1 MQSRLWKNLAAIC
14 VKTKRTDTTFYCFGQ
29 MRDAYGVELIKKSEN
44 EPCSSSR
51 KKMQGLQWR
60 QFNWGRLMM
69 PRNPTQNVN
78 DMICLINY
86 TNFAVMG
93 EGIRRSYEE

>member
-44 EPCSSSR
+44 EPEEDARVAMAAIQLGQIDDAKEPHSKCKR
-51 KKMQGLQWR
+51 YDLLNQLY
-60 QFNWGRLMM
+60 QFCCNGR
-69 PRNPTQNVN
+69 RH
-78 DMICLINY
+78 
-86 TNFAVMG
+86 
-93 EGIRRSYEE
+93 